1 MRIHENLIV
10 LPLAVERGGQKSIFN
25 LALLLDDANGATL
38 VDTGLPGQAGAIG
51 ALLAQSSVEVGNL
64 KRIIITHQDIDHVGA
79 LAELATRSGAEVLA
93 LDVETPMIDG
103 TQTPRFLRPEILEQR
118 PEMRAV
124 AEHFRPTPVDRQ
136 LHDGERLDLAGGVRV
151 VATPG
156 HTPGHM
162 CLYHE
167 PSQTLIA
174 ADALTAQD
182 GTLNGPNQG
191 ATLDLAQAAQS
202 IAKLAALDIAT
213 IVCYHGGV
221 VQNDAG
227 AQLRRV
233 AGEAS
238 GAQAAHD

>member
-1 MRIHENLIV
+1 
-10 LPLAVERGGQKSIFN
+10 
-25 LALLLDDANGATL
+25 
-38 VDTGLPGQAGAIG
+38 
-51 ALLAQSSVEVGNL
+51 
-64 KRIIITHQDIDHVGA
+64 
-79 LAELATRSGAEVLA
+79 
-93 LDVETPMIDG
+93 
-103 TQTPRFLRPEILEQR
+103 
-118 PEMRAV
+118 MRAV
-124 AEHFRPTPVDRQ
+124 AEHFRPTPVDQQ
-136 LHDGERLDLAGGVRV
+136 LHDGERLDLAGGMRV
-151 VATPG
+151 IATPG

-167 PSQTLIA
+167 PSRTLIA
-174 ADALTAQD
+174 ADALTAQG

-191 ATLDLAQAAQS
+191 ATLDLAQAARS

-238 GAQAAHD
+238 GTQAAHD